1 MKLKNC
7 LAFGES
13 SPKRLRLGASNQQGA
28 KKAFYNGLF
37 LPDPKIDMKYRR
49 KRMVHLNDRKYPVID
64 FLTAGF
70 FLDKLLT
77 FFKII
82 DTIIVPMR
90 GRSL

>member
-1 MKLKNC
+1 MLKLKNC

-13 SPKRLRLGASNQQGA
+13 SPKRLRLGASNQQGS

-64 FLTAGF
+64 FLTAGVFSRQTVDF
-70 FLDKLLT
+70 FQKY
-77 FFKII
+77 
-82 DTIIVPMR
+82 
-90 GRSL
+90 